1 MALAH
6 AIEGGTRPSQVVT
19 WTRDDSTP
27 EDLSGATLTGTI
39 KNSLGVVRA
48 IAGTLTVTTAASGIF
63 TWAYHAADVA
73 TAGKCRVQF
82 TATFGTTP
90 TPAKTVI
97 ADWVV
102 LPAQTVTA

>member
-6 AIEGGTRPSQVVT
+6 AITGATRPSQVIT

-63 TWAYHAADVA
+63 TWAYHVDDVA
-73 TAGKCRVQF
+73 TAGKYRVQF
-82 TATFGTTP
+82 TAAFGSTP